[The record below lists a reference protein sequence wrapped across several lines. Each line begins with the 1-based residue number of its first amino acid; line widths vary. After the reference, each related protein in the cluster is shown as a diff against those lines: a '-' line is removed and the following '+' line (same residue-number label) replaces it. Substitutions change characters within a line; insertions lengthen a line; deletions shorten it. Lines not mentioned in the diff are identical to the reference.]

1 MNSNSRVVILWF
13 MIFLAFGSFSYHFAD
28 QNACKYTP
36 TTVSGSKAP
45 TGRICKGQLL
55 LNENFVEFDRDLW
68 KHEVTLGGGGVSSK

>member
-13 MIFLAFGSFSYHFAD
+13 MIILPFGSFSYRFAD
-28 QNACKYTP
+28 QNACKYTL

-68 KHEVTLGGGGVSSK
+68 KHEVTLGGGGVSGK